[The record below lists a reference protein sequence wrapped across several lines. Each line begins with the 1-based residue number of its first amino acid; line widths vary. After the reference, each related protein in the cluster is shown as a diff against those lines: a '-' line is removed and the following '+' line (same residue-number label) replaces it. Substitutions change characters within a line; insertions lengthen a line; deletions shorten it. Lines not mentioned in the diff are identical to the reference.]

1 MKKKKT
7 KCGMRFS
14 IFLRI
19 GFSYAYTVR
28 PNYSFRRISPR
39 RRQTESVQVPQLCN
53 KDNNQKDVCKEQQT
67 ETPPAPAHQFVLFF
81 FNLFFSFL
89 G

>member
-1 MKKKKT
+1 
-7 KCGMRFS
+7 MRFS

-39 RRQTESVQVPQLCN
+39 RRQTESVQVPLLCN

-67 ETPPAPAHQFVLFF
+67 ETPQHPRINLFSF
-81 FNLFFSFL
+81 SLIFFFSFL